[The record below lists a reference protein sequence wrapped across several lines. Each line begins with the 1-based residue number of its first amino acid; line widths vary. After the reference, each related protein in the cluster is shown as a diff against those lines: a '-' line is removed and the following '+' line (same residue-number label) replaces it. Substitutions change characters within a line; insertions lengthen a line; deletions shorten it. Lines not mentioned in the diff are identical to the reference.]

1 MEDQRS
7 GDGGNGTV
15 FKVLGAGCS
24 GMGCLMML
32 AGVTLFGLLL
42 AEAFNYSME
51 QQVIAGGGSSLCCG
65 ITALVFGIILIMVGR
80 SRD

>member
-1 MEDQRS
+1 MEEQRS
-7 GDGGNGTV
+7 GGGGTV

-32 AGVTLFGLLL
+32 SGVVLFALLL
-42 AEAFNYSME
+42 AEFFNYSME
-51 QQVIAGGGSSLCCG
+51 DQVLAGGGTSLCCG
-65 ITALVFGIILIMVGR
+65 ISALVLGIVLIMVGR